1 VIAIPARDADVFVAP
16 ALRPGLAA
24 PRWDGAVRLDDALA
38 PGLVAEV
45 AVALTNLP
53 FHLEIDDARADVRW
67 RCTLTLP
74 PKLDPQLPGP
84 GWRLVRLLA
93 RELPALASA
102 IVGRAVTV
110 ASPHTL
116 PLISLR
122 KGSYLDDT
130 PAPTLEAVI
139 GLAGAAW
146 PAAWGGHT
154 ELPERGVAW
163 PPGCGTIDLI
173 DAGVRRRIP
182 LVRRHVEAMSL
193 HVALVPA

>member
-1 VIAIPARDADVFVAP
+1 MIEVPARDGDIFVAP
-16 ALRPGLAA
+16 ALRPGLAPA
-24 PRWDGAVRLDDALA
+24 RWDGALRIDDALA

-45 AVALTNLP
+45 LVALANLP
-53 FHLEIDDARADVRW
+53 FELYIDDARADVRW

-102 IVGRAVTV
+102 VVGRAVTV
-110 ASPHTL
+110 AEPHTL
-116 PLISLR
+116 PLISVR

-130 PAPTLEAVI
+130 PAPELEAVI
-139 GLAGAAW
+139 GLAGAPW

-154 ELPERGVAW
+154 ELPERGVVW
-163 PPGCGTIDLI
+163 PPGCGTIDLL

-182 LVRRHVEAMSL
+182 LVRRHVEALAL
-193 HVALVPA
+193 HVPLVAA